1 LKDVGVGI
9 EGGPDED
16 DASGD
21 FASWE
26 PFESGSFWPGLC
38 RHQDQD
44 IECESHNKGAAPNRR
59 PALRVEF
66 DFISI
71 VLSAPHHRCPAV
83 GDRSATLRF
92 MKIQTISTIMAVT
105 ILLAGCGK
113 QNTSSGTSPSSAKE
127 QTGTAAS
134 AAPVAQAA
142 MSAWQQGDKST
153 AVSKFLDADWSARP
167 LFPPDSPLSLTEAQ
181 FQLLSNTDRQ
191 AKSNEMLPQ
200 VSALKALAAAVAQA
214 GRDAASKGDAAQ
226 AQQCFASLKQCGT
239 ALSSPDCLS
248 LVQLVGKAFNKM
260 ADTELAKLGK

>member
-1 LKDVGVGI
+1 MRQPLPSVGGARV
-9 EGGPDED
+9 DENRN
-16 DASGD
+16 A
-21 FASWE
+21 AE
-26 PFESGSFWPGLC
+26 PLLSPNAA
-38 RHQDQD
+38 D
-44 IECESHNKGAAPNRR
+44 APN
-59 PALRVEF
+59 PAMTPLFQFGRHGRGIGDLR
-66 DFISI
+66 
-71 VLSAPHHRCPAV
+71 
-83 GDRSATLRF
+83 RSATLRS
-92 MKIQTISTIMAVT
+92 MKMQTISTIMAAA

-127 QTGTAAS
+127 QTSAAS

-142 MSAWQQGDKST
+142 LLAWQQGDKST

-167 LFPPDSPLSLTEAQ
+167 LFPQDSPLSLTEAQ
-181 FQLLSNTDRQ
+181 FQSLTNTDRQ

-226 AQQCFASLKQCGT
+226 AQKCFASLKQFGT

>member
-1 LKDVGVGI
+1 
-9 EGGPDED
+9 
-16 DASGD
+16 
-21 FASWE
+21 
-26 PFESGSFWPGLC
+26 
-38 RHQDQD
+38 
-44 IECESHNKGAAPNRR
+44 
-59 PALRVEF
+59 
-66 DFISI
+66 
-71 VLSAPHHRCPAV
+71 
-83 GDRSATLRF
+83 
-92 MKIQTISTIMAVT
+92 MKIQTIGTIMAVT

-127 QTGTAAS
+127 QTSTAS

-142 MSAWQQGDKST
+142 MLAWQHGDKST

-181 FQLLSNTDRQ
+181 FQSLSNTDRQ

-214 GRDAASKGDAAQ
+214 GRDAASKGDSAQ
-226 AQQCFASLKQCGT
+226 AQKCFASLKRCGT

-260 ADTELAKLGK
+260 ADTEVATLGK